1 MSRVVMEN
9 AGFGGCARLAGK
21 RQVLLVDI
29 TSEGLQMDGLTI
41 GQKRPVGEAGLED
54 SDADNVVAFI
64 LRVGV
69 SRVS

>member
-1 MSRVVMEN
+1 VSTVVIEN
-9 AGFGGCARLAGK
+9 AGFEGCARLGGK

-29 TSEGLQMDGLTI
+29 TSEGLQMDGRTI
-41 GQKRPVGEAGLED
+41 GQKWPAGEAELEG
-54 SDADNVVAFI
+54 SGADNVVAFI